1 MHLLLSS
8 NSTLHGEPYM
18 AFCKDK
24 INSFLSDLN
33 VENVVFIPY
42 AAVTFSYDEYEE
54 NVIKGLD
61 NNSISIKGIHRFDD
75 PIKAIEE
82 ADAVLV
88 GGGNTFKLLSTIY
101 DNDLVETIQEKVDN
115 GMPYVGWSAGSN
127 LTCPTIMTTN
137 DMPIVEPMSF
147 RALELIPFQI
157 NPHYMDANPD
167 GHNGETREQRLLEFI
182 EANQDMYVA
191 GLREGCIFE
200 IHDENITLIGDKSVR
215 IFKNGEDVRE
225 ESKHFSFLM
234 ED

>member
-1 MHLLLSS
+1 M
-8 NSTLHGEPYM
+8 G
-18 AFCKDK
+18 FCKDK
-24 INSFLSDLN
+24 INSFLAELN

-42 AAVTFSYDEYEE
+42 AAVTFSYDEYED

-127 LTCPTIMTTN
+127 LTSPTIMTTN

-147 RALELIPFQI
+147 RALVLIPFQI

-167 GHNGETREQRLLEFI
+167 GHNGESREQRLLEFI

-200 IHDENITLIGDKSVR
+200 IHGEDITLIGDKSVR
-215 IFKNGEDVRE
+215 IFKHGEETRE
-225 ESKHFSFLM
+225 ENANFSFLL
-234 ED
+234 D